1 MICDFKN
8 VSCQDRKFWLWAWG
22 EVFLPIG
29 GTTGAGNRLRRKNR
43 CTTFHINFQLF
54 IVFTFTFCCSGAK
67 VWSYFI
73 LLSVCH
79 QHRVLPDT
87 FTFNFLSEICQAKA
101 NFQVFR
107 LRIFV
112 FIFLVWLPQFH
123 FLKRMK
129 LQRLM
134 LITLNQTQRKLP
146 HISLSQ

>member
-1 MICDFKN
+1 MCWLVPN
-8 VSCQDRKFWLWAWG
+8 VVEWLHIW
-22 EVFLPIG
+22 EPCCHPFVKCCRIVCSR
-29 GTTGAGNRLRRKNR
+29 NRLRRKNR
-43 CTTFHINFQLF
+43 CTTFYINFQLF

-87 FTFNFLSEICQAKA
+87 FNFLSEICQAKA
-101 NFQVFR
+101 NFNFFR
-107 LRIFV
+107 LKIFL
-112 FIFLVWLPQFH
+112 FIFLVWLAQFH